1 MAGDEYKNLLAGYSP
16 EHTGVEP
23 NQLGG
28 GGSSLAELL
37 QRYGPLGS
45 HAMAQRGPWMRDY
58 MPASLADFLAA
69 MLQYGPPALPAL
81 RAGAVRGNDAAM
93 VATKE
98 QKALLAPGPY
108 DWGIT
113 GGNPN
118 AASAYAARSAGR
130 NPVAIWERSS
140 SDLGTRPGVKSLP
153 ELFALRRFPDNDP
166 R

>member
-1 MAGDEYKNLLAGYSP
+1 MA
-16 EHTGVEP
+16 V
-23 NQLGG
+23 
-28 GGSSLAELL
+28 
-37 QRYGPLGS
+37 
-45 HAMAQRGPWMRDY
+45 
-58 MPASLADFLAA
+58 PAS
-69 MLQYGPPALPAL
+69 
-81 RAGAVRGNDAAM
+81 RAGATRGSDAVQS
-93 VATKE
+93 VARE
-98 QKALLAPGPY
+98 RKALLDPGPY